1 MKRKLITLFIAL
13 GAVFS
18 LYAQEDSLRATRY
31 VMRST
36 MAGVGHSNV
45 FETYL
50 SPLEYSGTEVRF
62 MHESMRMTRM
72 LGGNV
77 SGKVCFRSMP
87 RITRIFLRLL
97 RCMPDW

>member
-13 GAVFS
+13 GTVFS

-36 MAGVGHSNV
+36 MVGVGHSNV

-62 MHESMRMTRM
+62 MHERIRAKS
-72 LGGNV
+72 V
-77 SGKVCFRSMP
+77 SDQCLV
-87 RITRIFLRLL
+87 
-97 RCMPDW
+97 

>member
-13 GAVFS
+13 GTVFS

-36 MAGVGHSNV
+36 MVGVGHSNV

-62 MHESMRMTRM
+62 MHESGITCRR
-72 LGGNV
+72 
-77 SGKVCFRSMP
+77 FRNTNFR
-87 RITRIFLRLL
+87 RIAV
-97 RCMPDW
+97 

>member
-45 FETYL
+45 FET
-50 SPLEYSGTEVRF
+50 
-62 MHESMRMTRM
+62 
-72 LGGNV
+72 
-77 SGKVCFRSMP
+77 
-87 RITRIFLRLL
+87 
-97 RCMPDW
+97 